1 MPKDE
6 FVAEDPME
14 LVGMVMPGGPGMLE
28 AMAEALVEEYV
39 LLGWDATRLMTLFVN
54 PLFVATHRIYRQKG
68 EAYVREL
75 IDATCAKFR
84 IPPRPDETMLFE
96 PQTFRS
102 VRASIDLLE
111 NAPPVNRHSTLVVLE

>member
-14 LVGMVMPGGPGMLE
+14 LVGMVMPGEPGMLE

-39 LLGWDATRLMTLFVN
+39 LLGWDAPRLMTLFIN
-54 PLFVATHRIYRQKG
+54 PLFTATHRIYRQKG
-68 EAYVREL
+68 ETYVREL
-75 IDATCAKFR
+75 IEATCAKFH
-84 IPPRPDETMLFE
+84 IPPRPKETVLFE

-102 VRASIDLLE
+102 VRASIDLME
-111 NAPPVNRHSTLVVLE
+111 NALPAAQHSTLVVLE